1 MSITSLNFLNKN
13 VKYLELWGNEKD
25 KEGKHLGGEGISPIV
40 SWPSFSL
47 SCSVLDFVL
56 WWSCFTSFNDVV
68 PLSGQLAAMCP
79 KHKHLKHFVFEVLVG
94 DLGVE
99 GFWVET
105 FGLEVGWFE
114 KFEGE
119 VFVEMLFASFL
130 EDL

>member
-1 MSITSLNFLNKN
+1 
-13 VKYLELWGNEKD
+13 
-25 KEGKHLGGEGISPIV
+25 
-40 SWPSFSL
+40 
-47 SCSVLDFVL
+47 
-56 WWSCFTSFNDVV
+56 
-68 PLSGQLAAMCP
+68 MCP
-79 KHKHLKHFVFEVLVG
+79 KLKHLKHLVRKVLVG

-114 KFEGE
+114 KLEGE